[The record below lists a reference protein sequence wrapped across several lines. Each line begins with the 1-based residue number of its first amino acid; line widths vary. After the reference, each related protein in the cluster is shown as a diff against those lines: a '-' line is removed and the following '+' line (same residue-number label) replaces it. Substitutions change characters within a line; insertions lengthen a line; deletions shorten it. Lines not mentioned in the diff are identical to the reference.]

1 MDCLCGLLG
10 HPGAPPPPVSAHFV
24 PRLGSE
30 RLKGHFSFDLD
41 PQNACPS
48 PPQSGCTSDRCPRA
62 VRQGGGAIAG
72 AALQADVWE
81 GLTFSMPLSLCMEHG
96 SRDCQSCL
104 GDSLQAGRPH
114 LDVCGTTHF

>member
-72 AALQADVWE
+72 AALQA
-81 GLTFSMPLSLCMEHG
+81 G
-96 SRDCQSCL
+96 CL
-104 GDSLQAGRPH
+104 GGFDLLNAIVTLHGTRLQGLPV
-114 LDVCGTTHF
+114 LFG